1 MLLSVAA
8 LNTIIIM
15 AVCANDGLPV
25 SHYGWMSILVLYC
38 AVRIAF
44 WIRQLHRPI
53 EPHAIPRLLRMNM
66 GASLIMIAGLG
77 TATTATFLAGTF
89 RSELLIPMSLGF
101 GATSIAHCLYTL
113 RPAAIG
119 TVVMGLFPSSIA
131 MIAVGN
137 FEAKMLG
144 VSMIS
149 VGALMLRFVVAQND
163 QLIARLHL
171 EKQNHDL
178 ANTDALTG
186 LANRR
191 AIMRALAE
199 LEELADSAGL
209 AWRCSTLTASSRSMI
224 RWVIMPATNCCWR
237 WVIGYAA
244 RSMRVIRSDGWAGM
258 NSSFCCAMSMGKAI
272 CQVAAARHLQP
283 YASH

>member
-1 MLLSVAA
+1 MPPVPEHIRPALERAQFDSVRSQVPMLLSVAA

-25 SHYGWMSILVLYC
+25 SHFGWMSILVLYC

-44 WIRQLHRPI
+44 WIWQLHRPI

-77 TATTATFLAGTF
+77 AATTVTFLAGTF

-119 TVVMGLFPSSIA
+119 TVVMGLFPTSIA

-137 FEAKMLG
+137 FDAKMLG

-191 AIMRALAE
+191 AIMRALGE
-199 LEELADSAGL
+199 LEEQADSSRFGVALLDLDGFKQVNDTMGHHAGDEL
-209 AWRCSTLTASSRSMI
+209 LFQVSNRLRGAIDA
-224 RWVIMPATNCCWR
+224 
-237 WVIGYAA
+237 GD
-244 RSMRVIRSDGWAGM
+244 RVGRAGR
-258 NSSFCCAMSMGKAI
+258 G
-272 CQVAAARHLQP
+272 
-283 YASH
+283 

>member
-1 MLLSVAA
+1 
-8 LNTIIIM
+8 
-15 AVCANDGLPV
+15 
-25 SHYGWMSILVLYC
+25 
-38 AVRIAF
+38 
-44 WIRQLHRPI
+44 
-53 EPHAIPRLLRMNM
+53 
-66 GASLIMIAGLG
+66 
-77 TATTATFLAGTF
+77 
-89 RSELLIPMSLGF
+89 
-101 GATSIAHCLYTL
+101 
-113 RPAAIG
+113 
-119 TVVMGLFPSSIA
+119 

-199 LEELADSAGL
+199 LEETGGL
-209 AWRCSTLTASSRSMI
+209 QQVWR
-224 RWVIMPATNCCWR
+224 
-237 WVIGYAA
+237 GAA
-244 RSMRVIRSDGWAGM
+244 R
-258 NSSFCCAMSMGKAI
+258 
-272 CQVAAARHLQP
+272 P
-283 YASH
+283 